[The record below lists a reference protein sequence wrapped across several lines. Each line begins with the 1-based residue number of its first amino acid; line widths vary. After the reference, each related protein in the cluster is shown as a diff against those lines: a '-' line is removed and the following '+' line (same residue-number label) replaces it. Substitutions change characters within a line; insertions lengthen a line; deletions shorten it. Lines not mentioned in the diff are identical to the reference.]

1 MPFRGKK
8 YWNSVSVTHPFYD
21 TRLYKKQ
28 LTNTKDLEV
37 DDEPYIVLPP
47 DNTINTKE
55 EAFKLDEGGATTA
68 EPTTPS
74 TTPPTTPTTQTT
86 ITTVTTPTTP
96 LTTPTTLPPITTIT
110 TPPTTPTTPP
120 TTPTPPPTTKPTEKV
135 QVIAIH
141 AGTPPIKRAFPTA
154 ANINLNLEIGD
165 NGDASQPEQH
175 ESVPV
180 TPTAQSIYTINQQ
193 EQSAEQPTPQVII
206 APMPGGMGA
215 SQNQQPQIIMAQPAQ
230 TPPQQP
236 QVVYAPQPPAQQQP
250 QYVIAPQQ
258 SEQPQPEYVIQA
270 PQAAQPPPPP
280 PQPIIIAAPTPP
292 PAPVLYQQPV
302 IQPVQQPAP
311 ISTSPMYLQQTPPP
325 RAVIAAP
332 QTPMYGQ
339 PNVAAP
345 QVSISASP
353 PASIT
358 VNSPGVQSP
367 IGGLNNMLMPASYM
381 GMPPANPFLMGSQM
395 GMNGLQMP
403 LFQNPQLSLSQ
414 GWPSPLGQ
422 LPQQFPSSPLLSS
435 LPQEYDPLLYSGLI
449 GMFANAIRS
458 SMIQPQPNV
467 LASALALAASQAQAR
482 NQPADLLTAALTQAL
497 AQNLQQGIQPISN
510 AKLVQALSQAL
521 SQGQPAMQ
529 QNSNVPGYP
538 PQPPPPNQQQ
548 PPPPP
553 PPNQQQP
560 PPPPARPGPTPYPQ
574 IKIPPYQV
582 VPNTDKP
589 QWTPYRDTRSDAANN
604 NYSVNKVGKALASA
618 LIKAA
623 RKIASR
629 NPSVTKTSH
638 RDARYRHRNRERER
652 SFVPLQHSRLNS
664 KTMNPVKTQLTDM
677 DIRTI
682 FTIFRPFWK
691 NIAKRC
697 NLRGCLLL
705 QRCSS

>member
-1 MPFRGKK
+1 M
-8 YWNSVSVTHPFYD
+8 
-21 TRLYKKQ
+21 
-28 LTNTKDLEV
+28 
-37 DDEPYIVLPP
+37 
-47 DNTINTKE
+47 
-55 EAFKLDEGGATTA
+55 
-68 EPTTPS
+68 
-74 TTPPTTPTTQTT
+74 
-86 ITTVTTPTTP
+86 
-96 LTTPTTLPPITTIT
+96 
-110 TPPTTPTTPP
+110 
-120 TTPTPPPTTKPTEKV
+120 
-135 QVIAIH
+135 IAIH

-180 TPTAQSIYTINQQ
+180 TPTAQSIYTINEQ

-206 APMPGGMGA
+206 APMPGGMAA

-236 QVVYAPQPPAQQQP
+236 QVVYAPQPTVQQQP

-258 SEQPQPEYVIQA
+258 PEQSQPEYVMQA
-270 PQAAQPPPPP
+270 PQAVQPPPLP

-292 PAPVLYQQPV
+292 PPPVLYQQPV
-302 IQPVQQPAP
+302 VQPIQQPAP
-311 ISTSPMYLQQTPPP
+311 ISTSPMYLQQGPPP

-332 QTPMYGQ
+332 QTPIYDQ
-339 PNVAAP
+339 TNVAAP

-358 VNSPGVQSP
+358 VNSPGVQP
-367 IGGLNNMLMPASYM
+367 PMGGLNNMLMPASYM
-381 GMPPANPFLMGSQM
+381 GIPPANPFLMGSQM

-422 LPQQFPSSPLLSS
+422 LPQQFPSSPFLSP
-435 LPQEYDPLLYSGLI
+435 LPQGYDPLLYSGLI

-467 LASALALAASQAQAR
+467 LASAMALAASQAQAR

-521 SQGQPAMQ
+521 SQGQPAMP

-538 PQPPPPNQQQ
+538 PQPPPSNQQQ

-560 PPPPARPGPTPYPQ
+560 PPPPPPPRPAPYPQ

-582 VPNTDKP
+582 VPNTDQP
-589 QWTPYRDTRSDAANN
+589 QWPPYRDTRSDAANN

-623 RKIASR
+623 RKIANR

-638 RDARYRHRNRERER
+638 RGSRYRHRNRERER
-652 SFVPLQHSRLNS
+652 SFVPLKQSPLSSNN
-664 KTMNPVKTQLTDM
+664 MNPIKTKLIDM
-677 DIRTI
+677 DMKKI
-682 FTIFRPFWK
+682 FAMFRPFWK

>member
-1 MPFRGKK
+1 TDFIWRRSALPFRGKK
-8 YWNSVSVTHPFYD
+8 YWNGVSVTHPFYD

-68 EPTTPS
+68 ETTTPS
-74 TTPPTTPTTQTT
+74 TIPPTTTTTQTTQTT

-141 AGTPPIKRAFPTA
+141 AGTPPTKRAFPTA

-258 SEQPQPEYVIQA
+258 PEQPQPEYVM
-270 PQAAQPPPPP
+270 
-280 PQPIIIAAPTPP
+280 
-292 PAPVLYQQPV
+292 QPV

-311 ISTSPMYLQQTPPP
+311 ISTSPMYLQQAPPP

-435 LPQEYDPLLYSGLI
+435 LPQGYDPLLYSGLI

-521 SQGQPAMQ
+521 SQGQPAMR
-529 QNSNVPGYP
+529 QNSN
-538 PQPPPPNQQQ
+538 Q

-560 PPPPARPGPTPYPQ
+560 PPPLPPRPGPTPYPQ

-582 VPNTDKP
+582 VPNTDQP
-589 QWTPYRDTRSDAANN
+589 QWPPYRDTRSDAANN

-664 KTMNPVKTQLTDM
+664 KTMNPVKTQLADKDM
-677 DIRTI
+677 KTI
-682 FTIFRPFWK
+682 FAMFRPFWK

>member
-1 MPFRGKK
+1 M
-8 YWNSVSVTHPFYD
+8 
-21 TRLYKKQ
+21 
-28 LTNTKDLEV
+28 
-37 DDEPYIVLPP
+37 
-47 DNTINTKE
+47 
-55 EAFKLDEGGATTA
+55 
-68 EPTTPS
+68 
-74 TTPPTTPTTQTT
+74 
-86 ITTVTTPTTP
+86 
-96 LTTPTTLPPITTIT
+96 
-110 TPPTTPTTPP
+110 
-120 TTPTPPPTTKPTEKV
+120 
-135 QVIAIH
+135 IAIH

-236 QVVYAPQPPAQQQP
+236 QVVYAPQPSAQQQP

-258 SEQPQPEYVIQA
+258 PEQPQPEYVMQA
-270 PQAAQPPPPP
+270 PQAAQPQ

-311 ISTSPMYLQQTPPP
+311 ISTSPMYLQQAPPP

-367 IGGLNNMLMPASYM
+367 IGGLNNMFMPASYM

-422 LPQQFPSSPLLSS
+422 FPQQFPSSPLLSS
-435 LPQEYDPLLYSGLI
+435 LPQGYDPLLYSGLI

-538 PQPPPPNQQQ
+538 PQPPPPNLQQ

-582 VPNTDKP
+582 VPNTDQP
-589 QWTPYRDTRSDAANN
+589 QWPPYRDTRSDAANN

-638 RDARYRHRNRERER
+638 RDSRYRHRNRERER

-664 KTMNPVKTQLTDM
+664 KTMNPVKKQLTDM
-677 DIRTI
+677 DMKTI
-682 FTIFRPFWK
+682 FAMFRPFWK
-691 NIAKRC
+691 NIAQRC